1 MPTRGLLEG
10 RGRHCQGVVVCI
22 LRSARAGRIGDGR
35 GPGTDARESCDA
47 CGPAVAL
54 HGGGDLPI
62 SRAMRREQSHQWQTG
77 NGQCEF
83 LRQVSIPYPS
93 PAQPI
98 VHSWQISRTRDARI
112 IDGARARAMPS
123 STAAEEVDDAL
134 VVDLSGTGLV
144 EIEPPALRPELV
156 ELVLMFNRIERIE
169 HLDSLRSLRRLSLRA
184 NRVHKLEGVGSCVA
198 LRELE
203 LYENQLE
210 TIEGLDGLAHLEVL
224 DLSFNKIAKIDGLER
239 AGLDALRELYLASN
253 QICAIEGLGGLP
265 SLRLLELG
273 SNKIRSVSN
282 VAHLNSLEELHLGR
296 NKITALGEI
305 PQLPKLA
312 LLGLAS
318 NRLRTLDGL
327 GAVATLRE
335 LYADH
340 NGIDAMGALSG
351 LSRLHTL
358 DLSCNRLAAVECAT
372 LTALEELWLNENP
385 IESAAD
391 LADLARLTGLRT
403 IYLAGSPIAQSPDYR
418 AELCRLVPSLHQL
431 DADAIA
437 PRVGESSL

>member
-1 MPTRGLLEG
+1 MVSAAFSKPPFGFFGTPTASYFAGL
-10 RGRHCQGVVVCI
+10 
-22 LRSARAGRIGDGR
+22 
-35 GPGTDARESCDA
+35 T
-47 CGPAVAL
+47 
-54 HGGGDLPI
+54 
-62 SRAMRREQSHQWQTG
+62 
-77 NGQCEF
+77 
-83 LRQVSIPYPS
+83 
-93 PAQPI
+93 
-98 VHSWQISRTRDARI
+98 
-112 IDGARARAMPS
+112 
-123 STAAEEVDDAL
+123 
-134 VVDLSGTGLV
+134 
-144 EIEPPALRPELV
+144 PELCH
-156 ELVLMFNRIERIE
+156 EKRIHILCTE
-169 HLDSLRSLRRLSLRA
+169 HLG
-184 NRVHKLEGVGSCVA
+184 E
-198 LRELE
+198 
-203 LYENQLE
+203 
-210 TIEGLDGLAHLEVL
+210 
-224 DLSFNKIAKIDGLER
+224 
-239 AGLDALRELYLASN
+239 
-253 QICAIEGLGGLP
+253 
-265 SLRLLELG
+265 ELG
-273 SNKIRSVSN
+273 R
-282 VAHLNSLEELHLGR
+282 
-296 NKITALGEI
+296 
-305 PQLPKLA
+305 
-312 LLGLAS
+312 LGLAS